1 MSYQNKTEYR
11 IGYKILPTA
20 GYKIRKNCAGCGSKQ
35 IFVSTENFR
44 INANGNL
51 LDVWLIYQCERCKHT
66 LNIPIYER
74 VQAHKLSKE
83 EYQAFLENNRKLAH
97 QYERDK
103 AIFSRNHLEIAW
115 DLLEYTLIPMKTE
128 TFDVQKDFINVFL
141 QNPFKIPVREDKL
154 LAEILSLSRSQIK
167 RLLKEERITITI
179 V

>member
-1 MSYQNKTEYR
+1 MSYQNKTEY
-11 IGYKILPTA
+11 KILPEA
-20 GYKIRKNCAGCGSKQ
+20 RYKIRKNCAGCRSKQ
-35 IFVSTENFR
+35 IFVSTGNFR

-83 EYQAFLENNRKLAH
+83 EYQAFLENNLELAH

-103 AIFSRNHLEIAW
+103 AIFSRSHLEIAW
-115 DLLEYTLIPMKTE
+115 DLLKYTLIPIKAE
-128 TFDVQKDFINVFL
+128 TFDIQKDSINVFV

-154 LAEILSLSRSQIK
+154 LTEILSLSRSQIK
-167 RLLKEERITITI
+167 KLLKEERITITI